1 MITFIIPSINRETL
15 DRTIQSLKNQTNN
28 NWKCIIIYD
37 GVEPSKEY
45 VDDRIK
51 VLKIDKTGII
61 KNSHG
66 QSGLVRNYGLEFCDT
81 EWIGFLDDDDTIN
94 PLYVDT
100 LLNKYNDYDFI
111 IWRMTDK
118 YGLILPPVNL
128 DIIKFGY
135 VGISLSFKKGLLK
148 YDLKFESNKDGEDY
162 DFIKKLESITDK
174 YKISEEIFYNV
185 RH

>member
-1 MITFIIPSINRETL
+1 
-15 DRTIQSLKNQTNN
+15 
-28 NWKCIIIYD
+28 
-37 GVEPSKEY
+37 
-45 VDDRIK
+45 
-51 VLKIDKTGII
+51 
-61 KNSHG
+61 
-66 QSGLVRNYGLEFCDT
+66 
-81 EWIGFLDDDDTIN
+81 
-94 PLYVDT
+94 
-100 LLNKYNDYDFI
+100 
-111 IWRMTDK
+111 MTDK